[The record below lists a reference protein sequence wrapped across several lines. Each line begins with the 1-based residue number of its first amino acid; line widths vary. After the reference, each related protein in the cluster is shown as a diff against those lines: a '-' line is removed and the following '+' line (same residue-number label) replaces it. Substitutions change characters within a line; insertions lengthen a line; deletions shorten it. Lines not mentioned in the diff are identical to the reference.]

1 MENSKYD
8 VGLCYIQLSSCKD
21 NEGASNSAE
30 EDDVDQEEG
39 RSHLLYNNSDDSDQ
53 GDYDLADDDEGDYGE
68 NEDDDSDD
76 DGDDDEDGKMMI
88 VKTSPVVQQL

>member
-8 VGLCYIQLSSCKD
+8 VGPCYIQLSFCKD

-53 GDYDLADDDEGDYGE
+53 GDYDLADDY
-68 NEDDDSDD
+68 EDDDGETNDRDD
-76 DGDDDEDGKMMI
+76 DGDDEDGKMIIM
-88 VKTSPVVQQL
+88 KTSPVVQQL

>member
-1 MENSKYD
+1 MEDSKYD
-8 VGLCYIQLSSCKD
+8 VGPCYIQLSSCKD

-53 GDYDLADDDEGDYGE
+53 GDYDLADDDEVDYGE
-68 NEDDDSDD
+68 NEDDD
-76 DGDDDEDGKMMI
+76 
-88 VKTSPVVQQL
+88 

>member
-8 VGLCYIQLSSCKD
+8 VGPFYIQLSSCKD

-53 GDYDLADDDEGDYGE
+53 GDYDLADDY
-68 NEDDDSDD
+68 EDDDGETDDRDD
-76 DGDDDEDGKMMI
+76 DGDDEDGKMIIM
-88 VKTSPVVQQL
+88 KTSPVVQQL

>member
-1 MENSKYD
+1 MRTDLIEKTKRVASRSSTLRSWQIPKYD
-8 VGLCYIQLSSCKD
+8 VGPFYIQLSSCKD

-68 NEDDDSDD
+68 NEDDD
-76 DGDDDEDGKMMI
+76 
-88 VKTSPVVQQL
+88 